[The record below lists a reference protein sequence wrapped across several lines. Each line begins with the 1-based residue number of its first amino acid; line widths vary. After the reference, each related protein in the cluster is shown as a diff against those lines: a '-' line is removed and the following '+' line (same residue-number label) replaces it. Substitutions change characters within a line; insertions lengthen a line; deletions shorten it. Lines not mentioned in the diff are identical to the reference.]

1 MAASRNAVR
10 AAGMASVL
18 AGVLALG
25 ANPVAAAVINGSFE
39 TGDFTGWTQTLTGGS
54 QQVVTSHG
62 GVNGTAYLPIDG
74 SHFAVLVAGNA
85 NTVVSIE
92 QNIALGIGD
101 MLSGLAFFSSNEFVP
116 LELTDPNDFAS
127 VEIFDRSGALV
138 ARPFYLDAATI
149 GGLVDG
155 PWTSW
160 SFTATTADSYTLRLG
175 VANDVFADF
184 ASEAGFDD
192 IQLRRV
198 PEPSSFV
205 ALFLGLLASGVR
217 RRAQG

>member
-10 AAGMASVL
+10 AAAMASVL

-39 TGDFTGWTQTLTGGS
+39 TGDFTGWTQTLAGGS
-54 QQVVTSHG
+54 QQVVSSHV
-62 GVNGTAYLPIDG
+62 GVNGTAYSPIGG
-74 SHFAVLVAGNA
+74 SYFAVLGGGDGNRL
-85 NTVVSIE
+85 VSIE
-92 QNIALGIGD
+92 QDLALGMGD
-101 MLSGLAFFSSNEFVP
+101 MLSGWAFFSSNEFVP

-127 VEIFDRSGALV
+127 VEVFGSSGALV
-138 ARPFYLDAATI
+138 AQPFYLDAATI

-160 SFTATTADSYTLRLG
+160 SFTAPTSDTYTLRLG
-175 VANDVFADF
+175 VANDVDMLFP
-184 ASEAGFDD
+184 SEAGFDD
-192 IQLRRV
+192 INLRRV
-198 PEPSSFV
+198 PEPSSLL
-205 ALFLGLLASGVR
+205 ALCVGLLASGVR